1 MMLAMARLTQAHVD
15 ARTGDILAAAVALFA
30 SRGIEKTT
38 MADVAAEAGIST
50 GAIYRYF
57 PGKEALLAAV
67 FEREMRD
74 SAAQFERAAEAS
86 GMGLAALF
94 QVGEKVTSTGDSQD
108 CALWLE
114 VELASLRDPEGIGG
128 RQRDVHDAIRA
139 NIQTLVA
146 ASQGSGEIDASMDRE
161 ALSTLLFAVARGL
174 QLETAE
180 TGNGPRS
187 REALDLLGRL
197 LRLSGEHGLPPA

>member
-1 MMLAMARLTQAHVD
+1 MMLTMARLTQAHVD

-94 QVGEKVTSTGDSQD
+94 QVGEKVTSTGDSYTGSN
-108 CALWLE
+108 AP
-114 VELASLRDPEGIGG
+114 VPSAP
-128 RQRDVHDAIRA
+128 A
-139 NIQTLVA
+139 N
-146 ASQGSGEIDASMDRE
+146 SSG
-161 ALSTLLFAVARGL
+161 
-174 QLETAE
+174 
-180 TGNGPRS
+180 P
-187 REALDLLGRL
+187 
-197 LRLSGEHGLPPA
+197 

>member
-57 PGKEALLAAV
+57 PGKEALLAAG

-74 SAAQFERAAEAS
+74 SAGPVERAAGAS
-86 GMGLAALF
+86 G
-94 QVGEKVTSTGDSQD
+94 QSSS
-108 CALWLE
+108 
-114 VELASLRDPEGIGG
+114 ASCTHKGG
-128 RQRDVHDAIRA
+128 
-139 NIQTLVA
+139 TA
-146 ASQGSGEIDASMDRE
+146 ASVVTPCLAQ
-161 ALSTLLFAVARGL
+161 ALITSRGV
-174 QLETAE
+174 
-180 TGNGPRS
+180 R
-187 REALDLLGRL
+187 
-197 LRLSGEHGLPPA
+197 